1 MATPL
6 EIRVNQKQLLGTL
19 LKIKSENI
27 GVNVNGLQEA
37 IKAAVNVMEQ
47 EDVAYTEKIY
57 GVKAL

>member
-6 EIRVNQKQLLGTL
+6 EIRVYQKQHLGTL
-19 LKIKSENI
+19 LKIKSENPGI
-27 GVNVNGLQEA
+27 TVKGLQEA
-37 IKAAVNVMEQ
+37 IQAAVNVMEQ